1 MWARRSIATSELHA
15 ETSGSGQSSTSDT
28 VKRFLFGLHFEAK
41 KGYHNLQVCPNIMRA
56 LQTA

>member
-28 VKRFLFGLHFEAK
+28 VKKFLSGLQFEAK
-41 KGYHNLQVCPNIMRA
+41 KGYHNLQVRPSTV
-56 LQTA
+56 QTL